1 MDPAQVLWT
10 GVTDHPYLLLGPLV
24 LIEGPAATVVAGA
37 LVGAGMARFWP
48 IWLIVVVADVLADS
62 SLYLLGRFGNH
73 RRVAP
78 LLGRLGLPPHRR
90 QRLTT
95 AVRRALPRVVLG
107 AKVVDVAA
115 VPAFLAAGLARA
127 PYRRFLAWVAGASTV
142 RAALLIGAGVL
153 FGQEVAH
160 LLTSPGTGLAVAAGL
175 ALAVVATHLI
185 TRRLAG
191 TRFDPVKEKP

>member
-1 MDPAQVLWT
+1 MDPVQALWT
-10 GVTDHPYLLLGPLV
+10 GVTEHPYLLLGPLV
-24 LIEGPAATVVAGA
+24 LVEGPAATVVAGS
-37 LVGAGMARFWP
+37 LVGAGLARFWP

-62 SLYLLGRFGNH
+62 ALYVLGRFGNH

-78 LLGRLGLPPHRR
+78 LLGRLGLPTHRR
-90 QRLTT
+90 RRLTV

-115 VPAFLAAGLARA
+115 VPAFLAAGLART
-127 PYRRFLAWVAGASTV
+127 PYRRFVAWVAGASTV
-142 RAALLIGAGVL
+142 RAGLLIGVGVL

-160 LLTSPGTGLAVAAGL
+160 LLTEPGTGLAIVAGL
-175 ALAVVATHLI
+175 ALAVVATHLL

-191 TRFDPVKEKP
+191 TRFDPVREKP